1 MVDGYVGGLAVG
13 IDRVGRK
20 RVLDSST
27 LVTFFPWLEADLQ
40 QPDGLVVGRN
50 VATGAPILV
59 DPFDQRHY
67 ANANIGVFGHSG
79 EGKTYILSSLALE
92 SLGRDSHGYLL
103 RPHVGNT

>member
-59 DPFDQRHY
+59 DPFDQRRY
-67 ANANIGVFGHSG
+67 AHANIGVFGHPG
-79 EGKTYILSSLALE
+79 AGKTYPLSSLALRAP
-92 SLGRDSHGYLL
+92 GRGVQGD
-103 RPHVGNT
+103 VVAAED